1 MAITIDEVR
10 STVQQLSSQ
19 DQQVLANEILD
30 RVE

>member
-19 DQQVLANEILD
+19 DQQVLAYEILD

>member
-19 DQQVLANEILD
+19 DQQVLAYEILD
-30 RVE
+30 GVE

>member
-10 STVQQLSSQ
+10 STVQQLSLQ

>member
-1 MAITIDEVR
+1 MAITIDGVR

-19 DQQVLANEILD
+19 DQQVLAYEILD